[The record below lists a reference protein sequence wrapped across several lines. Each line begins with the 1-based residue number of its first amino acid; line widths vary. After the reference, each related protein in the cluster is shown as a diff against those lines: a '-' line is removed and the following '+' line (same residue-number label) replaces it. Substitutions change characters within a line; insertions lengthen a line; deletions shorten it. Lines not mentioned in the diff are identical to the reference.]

1 MSVPAQQEPRHG
13 GGRRWVVL
21 GGFSS
26 KRGRRLGPRSD
37 ENITGD
43 NAAPVPLPASPT
55 SDPPAPWRPS
65 FEAIL
70 TLICGVVASVTSA
83 YVATYSVLI
92 VVIAVVTALVVV
104 AMVLISRR

>member
-13 GGRRWVVL
+13 NGRRWVVL

-26 KRGRRLGPRSD
+26 KRARRLGSRFD

-55 SDPPAPWRPS
+55 GDLPAPRRPS
-65 FEAIL
+65 AEAIL
-70 TLICGVVASVTSA
+70 TLICGVLASVTGV
-83 YVATYSVLI
+83 YIATHSVLI
-92 VVIAVVTALVVV
+92 TVIAVATALMVV
-104 AMVLISRR
+104 RTPR